1 MRKYITL
8 VGKNYWE
15 TLNSLWAVI
24 KEGRFEPEEVW
35 LVSEKENLRRAKV
48 LKRDFEKLLSNYGY
62 DNQTNISLVED
73 HDGLN
78 LGDTLRDLIEK
89 DDVVAL
95 DITGGRKYLV
105 AGSLVNPH
113 SKDFDHVFYVYTGDS
128 RESDKPLPTI
138 RFNEINI
145 KDFKTDKNRGGD

>member
-15 TLNSLWAVI
+15 SLNSLWAVI
-24 KEGRFEPEEVW
+24 KENKFEPEEVW

-48 LKRDFEKLLSNYGY
+48 LKRDFKKLLSNYGF
-62 DNQTNISLVED
+62 DGETNISLIED
-73 HDGLN
+73 HDGIN
-78 LGDTLRDLIEK
+78 LGETLQELIE
-89 DDVVAL
+89 DDDKIAL

-113 SKDFDHVFYVYTGDS
+113 SYKFDHVFYVYTGDIDDT
-128 RESDKPLPTI
+128 DKPLPTI
-138 RFNEINI
+138 RLHDVTV
-145 KDFKTDKNRGGD
+145 KDFKAKGNGGEE